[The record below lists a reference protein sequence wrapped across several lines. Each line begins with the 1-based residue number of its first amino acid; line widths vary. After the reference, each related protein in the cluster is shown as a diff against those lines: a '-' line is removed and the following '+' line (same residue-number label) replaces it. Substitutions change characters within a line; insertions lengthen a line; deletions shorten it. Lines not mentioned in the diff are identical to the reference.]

1 MPAETIKS
9 FKIEYLQVLDNDGNA
24 DKDLMP
30 KLSHRQIKE
39 LYELMV
45 LIRDF
50 DDKAFKLQ
58 RQGRLGTYLQV
69 KGQEASQVGA
79 AYALKKEDWI
89 FPSGR
94 DVGALITRNHPM
106 HMLLQYRGG
115 DERGVKAP
123 VGLNN
128 FPITIPVST
137 QMPICTGAAWASKMR
152 KEKVV
157 HMAFFGDGAT
167 SRADFHEGLNF
178 AGIFKVPAVFVCEN
192 NGYAI
197 SLPRARQTATKTLAQ
212 KAFAYG
218 FEGMQVDGNDVF
230 AVYSASHRSVEKARK
245 GEGPTLIECITY
257 RVAGHSTSDDDLRY
271 RTKQEI
277 EEWKKKDPIDRLEK
291 YMKKNN
297 ILTNE
302 YKQSV
307 IQKTKDLVEKAV
319 KDYEKVPPPEPADF
333 FTNTYEQ
340 PTEQLKAQ
348 MKELKWR
355 SST

>member
-1 MPAETIKS
+1 MPEETIKS
-9 FKIEYLQVLDNDGNA
+9 FNVGYLQVLDDEGNA

-30 KLSHRQIKE
+30 ELSPGQIKE

-45 LIRDF
+45 LIRAF

-69 KGQEASQVGA
+69 KGQEASEVGA
-79 AYALKKEDWI
+79 AYALKKGDWI

-94 DVGALITRNHPM
+94 DVGVLITRGHPM

-115 DERGVKAP
+115 DERGMKAP
-123 VGLNN
+123 EGLDN

-137 QMPICTGAAWASKMR
+137 HIPICTGAAWASKMR
-152 KEKVV
+152 REDVV

-197 SLPRARQTATKTLAQ
+197 SLPRARQTAAETLAQ

-218 FEGMQVDGNDVF
+218 FEGIQVDGNDIF
-230 AVYSASHRSVEKARK
+230 AVYSAASRAVAKARK
-245 GEGPTLIECITY
+245 GDGPTLIECVTY
-257 RVAGHSTSDDDLRY
+257 RIEGHSTSDDDSRY
-271 RTKQEI
+271 RTKQEV
-277 EEWKKKDPIDRLEK
+277 EEWRKKDPVDRLEK
-291 YMKKNN
+291 YMKKNK
-297 ILTNE
+297 ILTDE

-307 IQKTKDLVEKAV
+307 TQKTRDMVEKAV
-319 KDYEKVPPPEPADF
+319 EDYEKVPPPEAADF
-333 FTNTYEQ
+333 FANTYAQ
-340 PTEQLKAQ
+340 PTEQLKEQ
-348 MKELKWR
+348 MKEL
-355 SST
+355 

>member
-1 MPAETIKS
+1 MPEETIKS
-9 FKIEYLQVLDNDGNA
+9 FNVGYLQVLDDEGHA
-24 DKDLMP
+24 GKDLMP
-30 KLSHRQIKE
+30 ELSPGQIKE

-45 LIRDF
+45 LIRAF

-69 KGQEASQVGA
+69 KGQEASEVGA
-79 AYALKKEDWI
+79 AYALKKGDWI

-94 DVGALITRNHPM
+94 DVGVLITRGHPM

-115 DERGVKAP
+115 DERGMKAP
-123 VGLNN
+123 EGLDN

-137 QMPICTGAAWASKMR
+137 HIPICTGAAWASKMR
-152 KEKVV
+152 REDVV

-197 SLPRARQTATKTLAQ
+197 SLPRARQTAAETLAQ

-218 FEGMQVDGNDVF
+218 FEGIQVDGNDIF
-230 AVYSASHRSVEKARK
+230 AVYSAASRAVAKARK
-245 GEGPTLIECITY
+245 GDGPTLIECVTY
-257 RVAGHSTSDDDLRY
+257 RIEGHSTSDDDSRY
-271 RTKQEI
+271 RTKQEV
-277 EEWKKKDPIDRLEK
+277 EEWRKKDPVDRLEK
-291 YMKKNN
+291 YMKKNK
-297 ILTNE
+297 ILNDE

-307 IQKTKDLVEKAV
+307 TQKTRDMVEKAV
-319 KDYEKVPPPEPADF
+319 EDYEKVPPPEAADF
-333 FTNTYEQ
+333 FANTYAQ
-340 PTEQLKAQ
+340 PTEQLKEQ
-348 MKELKWR
+348 MKEL
-355 SST
+355 

>member
-1 MPAETIKS
+1 MPEKTIKS
-9 FKIEYLQVLDNDGNA
+9 FNVGYLQVLDDEGHA
-24 DKDLMP
+24 DKGLMP
-30 KLSHRQIKE
+30 RLSPGQIKE

-45 LIRDF
+45 LIRAF

-69 KGQEASQVGA
+69 KGQEASEVGA
-79 AYALKKEDWI
+79 AYALKKGDWI

-94 DVGALITRNHPM
+94 DVGVLITRGHPM

-115 DERGVKAP
+115 DERGMKAP
-123 VGLNN
+123 EGLDN

-137 QMPICTGAAWASKMR
+137 HIPICTGAAWASKMR
-152 KEKVV
+152 REDVV

-197 SLPRARQTATKTLAQ
+197 SLPRARQTAAETLAQ

-218 FEGMQVDGNDVF
+218 FEGIQVDGNDIF
-230 AVYSASHRSVEKARK
+230 AVYSAASRAVAKARK
-245 GEGPTLIECITY
+245 GDGPTLIECVTY
-257 RVAGHSTSDDDLRY
+257 RIEGHSTSDDDSRY
-271 RTKQEI
+271 RTRQEV
-277 EEWKKKDPIDRLEK
+277 EEWRKKDPIGRLEK
-291 YMKKNN
+291 YMKKNK
-297 ILTNE
+297 ILTDE

-307 IQKTKDLVEKAV
+307 TQKTRDMVEKAV
-319 KDYEKVPPPEPADF
+319 EDYEKVPPPEAADF
-333 FTNTYEQ
+333 FANTYAQ
-340 PTEQLKAQ
+340 PTEQLKEQ
-348 MKELKWR
+348 MKEL
-355 SST
+355 

>member
-1 MPAETIKS
+1 MPEETIKS
-9 FKIEYLQVLDNDGNA
+9 FNVGYLQVLDDEGNA
-24 DKDLMP
+24 DKGLMP
-30 KLSHRQIKE
+30 GLSLGQIKE

-45 LIRDF
+45 LIRAF

-69 KGQEASQVGA
+69 KGQEASEVGA
-79 AYALKKEDWI
+79 AYALKKGDWI

-94 DVGALITRNHPM
+94 DVGVLITRGHPM

-115 DERGVKAP
+115 DERGMKAP
-123 VGLNN
+123 EGLDN

-137 QMPICTGAAWASKMR
+137 HIPICTGAAWASKMR
-152 KEKVV
+152 REDVV

-197 SLPRARQTATKTLAQ
+197 SLPRARQTAAETLAQ

-218 FEGMQVDGNDVF
+218 FEGIQVDGNDIF
-230 AVYSASHRSVEKARK
+230 AVYSAASRAVAKARK
-245 GEGPTLIECITY
+245 GDGPTLIECVTY
-257 RVAGHSTSDDDLRY
+257 RIEGHSTSDDDSRY
-271 RTKQEI
+271 RTKQEV
-277 EEWKKKDPIDRLEK
+277 EEWRKKDPVDRLEK
-291 YMKKNN
+291 YMKKNK
-297 ILTNE
+297 ILTDE

-307 IQKTKDLVEKAV
+307 TQKTRDMVEKAV
-319 KDYEKVPPPEPADF
+319 EDYEKVPPPEAADF
-333 FTNTYEQ
+333 FANTYAQ
-340 PTEQLKAQ
+340 PTEQLKEQ
-348 MKELKWR
+348 MKEL
-355 SST
+355 

>member
-1 MPAETIKS
+1 MPEETIKS
-9 FKIEYLQVLDNDGNA
+9 FNVGYLQVLDDEGHA
-24 DKDLMP
+24 GKDLMP
-30 KLSHRQIKE
+30 ELSPGQIKE

-45 LIRDF
+45 LIRAF

-69 KGQEASQVGA
+69 KGQEASEVGA
-79 AYALKKEDWI
+79 AYALKKGDWI

-94 DVGALITRNHPM
+94 DVGVLITRGHPM

-115 DERGVKAP
+115 DERGMKAP
-123 VGLNN
+123 EGLDN

-137 QMPICTGAAWASKMR
+137 HIPICTGAAWASKMR
-152 KEKVV
+152 REDVV

-197 SLPRARQTATKTLAQ
+197 SLPRARQTAAETLAQ

-218 FEGMQVDGNDVF
+218 FEGIQVDGNDIF
-230 AVYSASHRSVEKARK
+230 AVYSAASRAVAKARK
-245 GEGPTLIECITY
+245 GDGPTLIECVTY
-257 RVAGHSTSDDDLRY
+257 RIEGHSTSDDDSRY
-271 RTKQEI
+271 RTKQEV
-277 EEWKKKDPIDRLEK
+277 EEWRKKDPVDRLEK
-291 YMKKNN
+291 YMKKNR
-297 ILTNE
+297 ILTDE

-307 IQKTKDLVEKAV
+307 TQKTRDMVEKAV
-319 KDYEKVPPPEPADF
+319 EDYEKVPPPEAADF
-333 FTNTYEQ
+333 FANTYAQ
-340 PTEQLKAQ
+340 PTEQLKEQ
-348 MKELKWR
+348 MKEL
-355 SST
+355 